1 MTRSQ
6 YVAACIAGE
15 ASAVLPPNVTEE
27 QLLREYLADLREELA
42 THPFE
47 PYRRTVREEI
57 ARVTAPG
64 VKLVF
69 HYGMPYVKG
78 MEPS

>member
-1 MTRSQ
+1 MTRSE
-6 YVAACIAGE
+6 YVAACIAGK
-15 ASAVLPPNVTEE
+15 ASTVLAPGVTEE

-57 ARVTAPG
+57 ARLTAPG
-64 VKLVF
+64 AEVVF
-69 HYGMPYVKG
+69 HYGV
-78 MEPS
+78 PSVADPEA

>member
-27 QLLREYLADLREELA
+27 QLLREYLAALREELA

-57 ARVTAPG
+57 ARLTAPG
-64 VKLVF
+64 AELVF
-69 HYGMPYVKG
+69 HYGMPSVADP
-78 MEPS
+78 ES